1 MNIVKFGWN
10 LENLTL
16 DDFGLDPEFNML
28 SAPICRCGCGEK
40 AYICLE
46 DIDDVLDFCCGMLNG
61 MDCGWCAVFAIDQDN
76 KMIGVIKD
84 GEEFECIGTKEPI
97 DNDYDMIG
105 DLFYGMELH
114 MYGLIVSTGDGL
126 YKIVE
131 E

>member
-28 SAPICRCGCGEK
+28 SAPMCRCGCGEK
-40 AYICLE
+40 MGIFLE
-46 DIDDVLDFCCGMLNG
+46 DRDDVLGFCCGMLNE

-76 KMIGVIKD
+76 KMIGVIKND
-84 GEEFECIGTKEPI
+84 DEFDCIGSKTPV
-97 DNDYDMIG
+97 DDYGVIGELFDDMK
-105 DLFYGMELH
+105 LH
-114 MYGLIVSTGDGL
+114 MYGLIVSVDDGL
-126 YKIVE
+126 YKVVE

>member
-1 MNIVKFGWN
+1 MNIVKFSWN

-28 SAPICRCGCGEK
+28 FAPTCDCGCGGK
-40 AYICLE
+40 MNICLE
-46 DIDDVLDFCCGMLNG
+46 DRDDVLGFCYGMLNEI
-61 MDCGWCAVFAIDQDN
+61 DCDWCAMFAIDENN

-84 GEEFECIGTKEPI
+84 GDEFEFIGTKEPV
-97 DNDYDMIG
+97 DDYGMIG
-105 DLFYGMELH
+105 ELFDGMQLH
-114 MYGLIVSTGDGL
+114 MYGVIVNVGDGL